1 MSDKCPKQQI
11 FEKTLMEKEG
21 KKTPQKEGLK
31 IRHYIMNLIYRHP
44 EESVMIPSSKELA
57 KMFGVARSTVTLELK
72 ALVAEHYLEGKRGIG
87 TFTRHLN
94 FVPVCG
100 TMPPL
105 VGLLAGDGK
114 YFYYPH
120 QVWAVL
126 TYCGLALTEQ
136 GINIRPLNLYG
147 VGNGELSEELGN
159 MYLSGL
165 VWLDINPKRFP
176 MIRSL
181 EAKGIP
187 VTSQI
192 ASGERDGFEGIDCCR
207 FDLYSAGV
215 EVGNILLREK
225 RRTLFFLFENDMTR
239 EFLDGIRHAYR
250 DAEIK
255 LDCKC
260 FFWDQP
266 DVFAQVET
274 ELEKTV
280 PDAVYVHGEHL
291 ATVRHILEKLKI
303 SAQTRLI
310 AEAHAMH
317 AEDFHGILLEF
328 PFKEL
333 GLRMAQQMT
342 DRLNGKSGPRQSCL
356 NITIKQV

>member
-1 MSDKCPKQQI
+1 MS
-11 FEKTLMEKEG
+11 EKNKKLEKRMKKEG
-21 KKTPQKEGLK
+21 KKIPQKEGLK
-31 IRHYIMNLIYRHP
+31 IRHYIMDLIYRNP

-94 FVPVCG
+94 FVPSCG

-126 TYCGLALTEQ
+126 TYCGLALTEK

-159 MYLSGL
+159 QYLSGL
-165 VWLDINPKRFP
+165 IWLDINPKRFP

-181 EAKGIP
+181 ETKGIP
-187 VTSQI
+187 VTAQI
-192 ASGERDGFEGIDCCR
+192 ASGAQRGLEEIDSCQ
-207 FDLYSAGV
+207 FDLYSAGLQ
-215 EVGNILLREK
+215 VGKILLQENCRS
-225 RRTLFFLFENDMTR
+225 LFFLFENDMTR
-239 EFLDGIRHAYR
+239 EFLDGIRCAYR
-250 DAEIK
+250 NAQVK
-255 LDCKC
+255 LNCKC

-266 DVFAQVET
+266 NVFAQVEN
-274 ELEKTV
+274 ELETTC
-280 PDAVYVHGEHL
+280 PDVVYAHSEHL
-291 ATVRHILEKLKI
+291 ATVRYILKKLGMEVR
-303 SAQTRLI
+303 TRLI
-310 AEAHAMH
+310 AEAHAVH
-317 AEDFHGILLEF
+317 TKDFHGILLEF

-333 GLRMAQQMT
+333 GLKMAQQMA
-342 DRLNGKSGPRQSCL
+342 DRLNGKSGLHQSCL